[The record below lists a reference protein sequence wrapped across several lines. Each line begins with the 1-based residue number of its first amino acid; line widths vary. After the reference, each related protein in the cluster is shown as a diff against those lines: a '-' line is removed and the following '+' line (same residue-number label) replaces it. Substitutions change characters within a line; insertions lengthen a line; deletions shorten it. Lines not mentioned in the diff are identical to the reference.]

1 MTRTT
6 IRIGAAALG
15 ILLAVA
21 ACHQDELFRPYP
33 NGPLDPLFTRY
44 VSMGNSITAGFQ
56 SAGINDSTQLQ
67 AYPVLLARQMQTPFF
82 VPLMTRIPNGPQG
95 CPPPIDTLFRPTGP
109 HRLGNG
115 TASTCGLRALQPVP
129 PPYINNVAVPGA
141 AVLDLITNLG
151 PGTSSN
157 ALTTFFLGGLTQ
169 TQMMQ
174 RVHPTFVTV
183 WIGNNDVL
191 GAATSGGD
199 TTKITD
205 TSTFKTEYGRI
216 LDSLNAAQVT
226 GGVLIGVANV
236 TLIPFFSKGSTYW
249 AIKNGLVPGAA
260 FPPNFAVDNTCAPY
274 AAGGIGDSV
283 LVSFQFGIPLV
294 AAAAANPAV
303 QDTLHCT
310 EVQNVSPP
318 EFRKLART
326 VVSYNTF
333 ISGQAAARGYAYFD
347 PNALFTSL
355 PPGSIPAFPSISGA
369 ASVTTPFGAFF
380 SRDGVHPSAASHK
393 LVANAL
399 IGVINLQYGS
409 HVPAIP

>member
-15 ILLAVA
+15 TLLAVA

-33 NGPLDPLFTRY
+33 NGPLDPMFARY

-82 VPLMTRIPNGPQG
+82 VPLMARPG
-95 CPPPIDTLFRPTGP
+95 CPPPIDTLFRASGVP
-109 HRLGNG
+109 HRVGGG
-115 TASTCGLRALQPVP
+115 TATTCALRASQAVP
-129 PPYINNVAVPGA
+129 PPYLNNVAVPGA

-151 PGTSSN
+151 PGTGSN

-169 TQMMQ
+169 IQAMQ
-174 RVHPTFVTV
+174 RADPTFVTV

-205 TSTFKTEYGRI
+205 TTTFKTEYGQI
-216 LDSLNAAQVT
+216 LDSLDRTQVR

-236 TLIPFFSKGSTYW
+236 TLIPFLSKGSTYW

-274 AAGGIGDSV
+274 ALGGIGDSV

-326 VVSYNTF
+326 VTAYNIF
-333 ISGQAAARGYAYFD
+333 ISAQASARGYAYFD
-347 PNALFTSL
+347 PNALFTAL
-355 PPGSIPAFPSISGA
+355 PAGSIPAFPTTSGA
-369 ASVTTPFGAFF
+369 ASVTAPFGAYFT
-380 SRDGVHPSAASHK
+380 RDGVHPSAAAHK

-399 IGVINLQYGS
+399 IGVITAQYGA
-409 HVPAIP
+409 HIPAIP

>member
-15 ILLAVA
+15 TLLAVA

-33 NGPLDPLFTRY
+33 NGPLDPMFARY

-82 VPLMTRIPNGPQG
+82 VPLMARPG
-95 CPPPIDTLFRPTGP
+95 CPPPIDTLFRASGVP
-109 HRLGNG
+109 HRVGGG
-115 TASTCGLRALQPVP
+115 TATTCALRASQAVP
-129 PPYINNVAVPGA
+129 PPYLNNVAVPGA

-151 PGTSSN
+151 PGTGSN

-169 TQMMQ
+169 IQAMQ
-174 RVHPTFVTV
+174 RADPTFVTV

-205 TSTFKTEYGRI
+205 TTTFKTEYGQI
-216 LDSLNAAQVT
+216 LDSLDRTQVR

-236 TLIPFFSKGSTYW
+236 TLIPFLSKGSTYW

-260 FPPNFAVDNTCAPY
+260 FPPNFAVDNTCAP
-274 AAGGIGDSV
+274 
-283 LVSFQFGIPLV
+283 
-294 AAAAANPAV
+294 
-303 QDTLHCT
+303 
-310 EVQNVSPP
+310 
-318 EFRKLART
+318 
-326 VVSYNTF
+326 
-333 ISGQAAARGYAYFD
+333 
-347 PNALFTSL
+347 
-355 PPGSIPAFPSISGA
+355 
-369 ASVTTPFGAFF
+369 
-380 SRDGVHPSAASHK
+380 
-393 LVANAL
+393 
-399 IGVINLQYGS
+399 
-409 HVPAIP
+409 